1 MKRLGDFVV
10 RFRVLVLVAG
20 LVGLIAA
27 GLFGGGVADSL
38 SNGGFEDPGAES
50 VQAADLLESQFGVA
64 DPAVVLIVTAPG
76 GSVDDPVIAGAG
88 LALASQLGAED
99 GVTSVSSYWTLGG
112 PAPLRSIDGDRALVF
127 ATIAGDQGE
136 VLTRSGE
143 LADQYRGAHNGLDVA
158 VAGPGPLFSEVQGT
172 IENDLVRAET
182 IAFPITAVLL
192 VLIFGSL
199 VAASLP
205 LFIGGLSIVGTFL
218 VLQVLTGFTEV
229 SIFALNL
236 TTALG
241 LGLAI
246 DYSLFVVSRYR
257 EELSAGFE
265 PKEAVKRTVQTAGRT
280 VLFSAGTVAAALASM
295 LVFNLAFLRSFGYAG
310 IAVVA
315 IAALGAVVV
324 LPAILALLGHR
335 VDRLRIRNVKPAGTG
350 EGIWHRVATT
360 VMRRPWPI
368 ATAAVLLLV
377 VLGAPFLGVRLGEG
391 DDRVLPATAHAR
403 QAGDI
408 LRSDFD
414 SFETAPLNIVAV
426 GSSAGEDMAS
436 IDRYAAALSL
446 LDGVSHVEAATGTYA
461 GGAVVSGPTPASL
474 RFQSPAGGTYLSVVP
489 TVEPISPEG
498 ETLVNGIRATDSPFD
513 VLVTGGSAGLVD
525 TKASLFGSLP
535 YAIGIIGLVTFV
547 LLFLMFGSIVVP
559 AKAVVLNML
568 SLSATF
574 GAMVWI
580 FQDGHFADLLGFTAT
595 GTLQITMPILMFAI
609 AFGLSMDY
617 EVFLLSRIKEEHDA
631 GRSNTDSVAVGLER
645 TGRIVTAAAVLIA
658 VVFIAFATSNV
669 SFMKMFGVG
678 MTLAVLVDAF
688 IVRATLVPAFMRLAG
703 DANWWAPSW
712 MNRIYQRFGISEHS
726 EPIRPPMIE
735 PAPNEA

>member
-1 MKRLGDFVV
+1 
-10 RFRVLVLVAG
+10 
-20 LVGLIAA
+20 
-27 GLFGGGVADSL
+27 
-38 SNGGFEDPGAES
+38 
-50 VQAADLLESQFGVA
+50 
-64 DPAVVLIVTAPG
+64 
-76 GSVDDPVIAGAG
+76 
-88 LALASQLGAED
+88 
-99 GVTSVSSYWTLGG
+99 
-112 PAPLRSIDGDRALVF
+112 
-127 ATIAGDQGE
+127 
-136 VLTRSGE
+136 
-143 LADQYRGAHNGLDVA
+143 
-158 VAGPGPLFSEVQGT
+158 
-172 IENDLVRAET
+172 
-182 IAFPITAVLL
+182 
-192 VLIFGSL
+192 
-199 VAASLP
+199 
-205 LFIGGLSIVGTFL
+205 
-218 VLQVLTGFTEV
+218 
-229 SIFALNL
+229 
-236 TTALG
+236 
-241 LGLAI
+241 
-246 DYSLFVVSRYR
+246 
-257 EELSAGFE
+257 
-265 PKEAVKRTVQTAGRT
+265 
-280 VLFSAGTVAAALASM
+280 M

-414 SFETAPLNIVAV
+414 SFETAPLSVVSV
-426 GSSAGEDMAS
+426 GSTGDDPAS

-446 LDGVSHVEAATGTYA
+446 LDGVSHVEASTGTYA
-461 GGAVVSGPTPASL
+461 GGVAVSGPTPASP
-474 RFQSPAGGTYLSVVP
+474 RFQSPAGGSYLSVVP

-498 ETLVNGIRATDSPFD
+498 ETLVNSIRAMDAPFD

-559 AKAVVLNML
+559 AKAFVLNML

-631 GRSNTDSVAVGLER
+631 GRSNVDSVATGLER

-703 DANWWAPSW
+703 DANWWAPRW
-712 MNRIYQRFGISEHS
+712 MRGIYRRFGISERADLS
-726 EPIRPPMIE
+726 VPPIIE
-735 PAPNEA
+735 PRPNEA